1 MKAGSGLL
9 QLSKSPVPGLAQVAF
24 KLTSCVQAAERAV
37 VLQVDAPDPHP
48 NPDTNPNLPLI
59 LILIL
64 TLALTRIA
72 IQDDAEMFAVV
83 CQHLEQVL
91 CDLGQALKHHQNR
104 DDILRRIGDILTQ
117 ASASSPSPL
126 ALTLAP

>member
-1 MKAGSGLL
+1 MHLTPIRTRTL
-9 QLSKSPVPGLAQVAF
+9 TRTLS
-24 KLTSCVQAAERAV
+24 LT
-37 VLQVDAPDPHP
+37 L
-48 NPDTNPNLPLI
+48 TLTLPLSV
-59 LILIL
+59 ILIL